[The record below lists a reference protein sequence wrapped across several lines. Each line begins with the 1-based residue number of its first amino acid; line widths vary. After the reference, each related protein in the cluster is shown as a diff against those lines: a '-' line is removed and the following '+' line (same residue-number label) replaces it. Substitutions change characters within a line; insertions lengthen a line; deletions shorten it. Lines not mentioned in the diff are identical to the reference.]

1 MEESK
6 IIRILTRKITFFRNL
21 NFILDGS
28 EINQKNNQK
37 NTTNNSY
44 ANIKM

>member
-6 IIRILTRKITFFRNL
+6 IIRILIRKTAFFRNL

-28 EINQKNNQK
+28 DLKII
-37 NTTNNSY
+37 TC
-44 ANIKM
+44 